1 MNKKQLRIIFRIGA
15 LVLLAAYILFLNQRS
30 ENHEREATQVLTYE
44 NEVLEVHFIDVGQ
57 GDAILVEAAS
67 STLLID
73 AGDNHMASTVVK
85 YLQKQGIETLDYIIG
100 THPHSDHIGG
110 LDYVINTFDVNRI
123 LMPEAVHTTKTY
135 EDVLDAIEDKGMR
148 ITVPRVG
155 DEYQLGPA
163 SFTIL
168 APSSNDY
175 SDLNDHS
182 IGIRLIYKNSEF
194 LLAGDAGSLSEQEM
208 LQSGMNLKADVLKIS
223 HHGSEYSSCADFLDA
238 VSPTHAVISVGRDN
252 EYGHPH
258 KAVLQALNERDIS
271 IYRTDEQRNII
282 FTTDGKTISVNTE
295 PYTLR

>member
-208 LQSGMNLKADVLKIS
+208 LQSGMDLKADVLKIS